1 MSHTTAT
8 ERAQKSI
15 ATERGEAADR
25 GHDWALVA
33 AFFGV
38 VLAMY
43 AAIGFVVY
51 SVVF

>member
-1 MSHTTAT
+1 MSDMTAM
-8 ERAQKSI
+8 ELAQNSI
-15 ATERGEAADR
+15 ATEGGERAEAGR
-25 GHDWALVA
+25 DWVLAA

-43 AAIGFVVY
+43 AAIAFVVY